1 MDSLQQILFT
11 TDSLAKKAFHMNLIA
26 RVRFR
31 AIDPPTRLLNLTIA
45 PYIGSTTDLT
55 PYLPF
60 PFN

>member
-45 PYIGSTTDLT
+45 P
-55 PYLPF
+55 
-60 PFN
+60 